1 MALAEKFLADYD
13 SHLQTPL
20 MATISRFIR
29 ENLTLSSGPAGRETD
44 IAGQQKKVL
53 RPLHPPAG
61 HRDTPRFS
69 RAVGEAHV
77 KYSHC
82 VYARTDKENC
92 RSPAGK
98 GSNQDRSQDSENAH
112 LGFSGEQVYCR
123 AALHLAANC
132 PVPKTS

>member
-77 KYSHC
+77 KNRLSVLVHELDEAVVFLPAPPYSG
-82 VYARTDKENC
+82 AR
-92 RSPAGK
+92 
-98 GSNQDRSQDSENAH
+98 
-112 LGFSGEQVYCR
+112 GEK
-123 AALHLAANC
+123 HFG
-132 PVPKTS
+132 